1 MAAMHAYGDEM
12 VVGRAQV
19 RKKNQVTLPA
29 EVRGALNVSE
39 GDEVTFTVL
48 PDGDVV
54 LRGMTSIPA
63 DQKWFWEREWQE
75 GERRASEQIA
85 AGGLQ
90 VYDDMESLFAD
101 VDG

>member
-1 MAAMHAYGDEM
+1 MGAMHAYGDEM

-29 EVRGALNVSE
+29 EVREALHVSE

-85 AGGLQ
+85 AGGLP

-101 VDG
+101 VDD